1 MKQIIF
7 HKPPATT
14 PKDGAGSSSARGKD
28 DTKKDDGAVPASNN
42 ANQQQQQQ
50 QQDWSILWSCF
61 ENPLSLLSSADG
73 LPKGMQDMVCNA
85 VVEMRRY
92 YSRKVI
98 DVLIKVIRATLDT
111 IRKRF
116 HNDDD
121 TGVASAAVVV
131 AKRPIFVLSAT
142 LMIPQITIKPTLEEL
157 QEHLITVGKNITG
170 IAKGV
175 AQWSSGKDNMQVIDI
190 IIPLI
195 FNE

>member
-1 MKQIIF
+1 
-7 HKPPATT
+7 
-14 PKDGAGSSSARGKD
+14 
-28 DTKKDDGAVPASNN
+28 
-42 ANQQQQQQ
+42 
-50 QQDWSILWSCF
+50 
-61 ENPLSLLSSADG
+61 
-73 LPKGMQDMVCNA
+73 MVCNA

-116 HNDDD
+116 INDDD
-121 TGVASAAVVV
+121 TGVAASAGTVR
-131 AKRPIFVLSAT
+131 KPIFVLSAT

-175 AQWSSGKDNMQVIDI
+175 AQWSSGKDYIQVISI
-190 IIPLI
+190 S
-195 FNE
+195 F